1 MRGEEATERMPEI
14 KINISCDTAAAEKM
28 LKAIADGAD
37 SKLRAGLAEAGEM
50 VKGAARGLA
59 PVDTGR
65 LRNSINSTVEGN
77 TAIVGTNVEYAIYQE
92 FGTYKMAAHP
102 FMAPALEAC
111 RDSIATIIASKFT
124 D

>member
-1 MRGEEATERMPEI
+1 MPAVEDTEKMPEI
-14 KINISCDTAAAEKM
+14 KINISCDTASAEKA
-28 LKAIADGAD
+28 LKSIITGAD

-92 FGTYKMAAHP
+92 FGTYKMAAQP
-102 FMAPALEAC
+102 FMMPALEAC
-111 RDSIATIIASKFT
+111 RDSIAQIIASKFT
-124 D
+124 V